1 MSANR
6 DFEILPFPPTDE
18 FEAADREDEF
28 EIVRRWPARGARVH
42 AAARSWP
49 GPRIRDHRWVANLGI
64 WRGARAPWRPAPC
77 FPAPDYA
84 PTINVPAPYTNGC
97 ADPDGDRVRW
107 VQDAL
112 NHLLN
117 LNLPVDG
124 IVRPALRDA
133 VRAFQLGAGLRVTG
147 RVGPATERALTAAIS
162 AASSAGA
169 PAPAG
174 EAEGYYEGE
183 NESYYERENESE
195 APPHPAAA
203 AFRFVKDFAGPAAEC
218 TAALRRAG
226 KTKVQA
232 LTIINAQIAVTI
244 RLLRKATADL
254 DRGKRSAATSKLFL
268 DIFRVRPEFVPSWFK
283 PTPTIRDRGDVVATR
298 CARVADLLASGSIR
312 FFCAITKTN
321 CPECGTTSPDA
332 FACSSFGQHL
342 VICLGNRTWDDMKN
356 GRTNSILSTL
366 MHEPFHIY
374 FGPEVTAH
382 RTTAGKF
389 GEISC
394 ILRFVFETNRMAAV
408 QEDLDACAG
417 TDARA

>member
-1 MSANR
+1 MSANL

-18 FEAADREDEF
+18 FEASDREDEF
-28 EIVRRWPARGARVH
+28 EIVRRWPVRGARVH

-49 GPRIRDHRWVANLGI
+49 GPRIRDHRWVGNLDI
-64 WRGARAPWRPAPC
+64 WRAARAPWRPARY

-84 PTINVPAPYTNGC
+84 PTINVPAPYTNDG
-97 ADPDGDRVRW
+97 AGPDSDRVRW
-107 VQDAL
+107 LQDAL

-133 VRAFQLGAGLRVTG
+133 VRAFQQGAGLRVTG

-162 AASSAGA
+162 AASPG
-169 PAPAG
+169 APAG

-183 NESYYERENESE
+183 NEGYYEREDESE

-218 TAALRRAG
+218 SAALRRAG

-232 LTIINAQIAVTI
+232 LTIINAQIAVAI
-244 RLLRKATADL
+244 RLLRKAAADL

-283 PTPTIRDRGDVVATR
+283 PTPTIHDRGDVVATR

-312 FFCAITKTN
+312 FFCAVTATN
-321 CPECGTTSPDA
+321 CPDCGNDNSPDT
-332 FACSSFGQHL
+332 FACSSWGQHL
-342 VICLGNRTWDDMKN
+342 VICLGNGFWDDMKN

-366 MHEPFHIY
+366 MHEPFHVY
-374 FGPEVTAH
+374 FGRYVTEH

-389 GEISC
+389 GGIHC
-394 ILRFVFETNRMAAV
+394 ILRFVFETNGMATE
-408 QEDLDACAG
+408 QRNLDACAG
-417 TDARA
+417 TPVRR